1 MRNSEKRNLFL
12 LPLLFVAAA
21 VAGGLLW
28 TTATRAMAAEGVKPP
43 LPNTDLP
50 KADGQ
55 AVAVFAGGCFWCE
68 EAVFESFQGVGDVT
82 SGFAG
87 GKNADDATYAKVS
100 SGGTGFAESVQVPY
114 DPSKIT
120 YAKLLQIYFASIDPT
135 TGNGQSPDFGTQYR
149 PAVFYATPEQKKVVD
164 DYVQQL
170 DAAKIYDKPVAV
182 HVEPLT
188 KFYPAEDYH
197 QNYVEH
203 HPDETYVREV
213 SMPKIKRV
221 REQFKDLLK
230 GADPAKSAGAGDES
244 AAAKPWQVAVR
255 EEKVGDKVVKTE
267 AEWKRALTPEQF
279 EVLRKDGTETPR
291 SSPLLDEHREGV
303 FRCAAC
309 GLSLFESQT
318 KFDSGTGWPSF
329 FDYIPGHLAFT
340 PDHTAGMERTELA
353 CPRCGGHLGHVF
365 DDGPQPTGKRYCMD
379 GVALKFQPADQIDTS
394 KVAAAK
400 AE

>member
-1 MRNSEKRNLFL
+1 MRNHEKRNLFL
-12 LPLLFVAAA
+12 LPLLFVAAV

-43 LPNTDLP
+43 LPKTDLP
-50 KADGQ
+50 KADDQTQ

-68 EAVFESFQGVGDVT
+68 EAVFESFEGVGDVV

-87 GKNADDATYAKVS
+87 GEKADDATYAKVS

-114 DPSKIT
+114 DPSKIS

-149 PAVFYATPEQKKVVD
+149 PSVFYATPQQKTVVE
-164 DYVQQL
+164 DYVKQL
-170 DAAKIYDKPVAV
+170 DAAKVYDKPVAV

-188 KFYPAEDYH
+188 KFYPAEAYH
-197 QNYVEH
+197 QQYVDN
-203 HPDETYVREV
+203 HPDDSYVRGV
-213 SMPKIKRV
+213 SMPKIERV
-221 REQFKDLLK
+221 RGQFKTLLK
-230 GADPAKSAGAGDES
+230 GAVPAASAGTSDKTGA
-244 AAAKPWQVAVR
+244 PWQVAVR
-255 EEKVGDKVVKTE
+255 EEKVGDKVDKT
-267 AEWKRALTPEQF
+267 ADEWKKVLSKDEYD
-279 EVLRKDGTETPR
+279 VLRQDGTETPF
-291 SSPLLDEHREGV
+291 SSPLLKEHRDGV
-303 FRCAAC
+303 FRCVAC

-329 FDYIPGHLAFT
+329 FDYIPGHLAFE

-365 DDGPQPTGKRYCMD
+365 DDGPKPTGKRYCMD
-379 GVALKFQPADQIDTS
+379 GVALKFQPADEIKTDKS
-394 KVAAAK
+394 AK

>member
-1 MRNSEKRNLFL
+1 MRNREKRNLFL
-12 LPLLFVAAA
+12 MPLLFVAAA
-21 VAGGLLW
+21 VVGGLLW
-28 TTATRAMAAEGVKPP
+28 TSSTRAMAAEGIKPP
-43 LPNTDLP
+43 LPDTDLP

-68 EAVFESFQGVGDVT
+68 EAVFESFQGVGDVV

-87 GKNADDATYAKVS
+87 GENADDATYAKVS

-114 DPSKIT
+114 DPSKIS
-120 YAKLLQIYFASIDPT
+120 YAKLLQIFFASIDPT
-135 TGNGQSPDFGTQYR
+135 TGDGQSPDFGTQYR
-149 PAVFYATPEQKKVVD
+149 PSVFYATPEQKKVVD

-188 KFYPAEDYH
+188 KFYKAEDYH

-203 HPDETYVREV
+203 HPDESYVRSV

-221 REQFKDLLK
+221 REQFPDLLK
-230 GADPAKSAGAGDES
+230 GAD
-244 AAAKPWQVAVR
+244 AAANGEDAKPWQVAVR
-255 EEKVGDKVVKTE
+255 EEKVGEKVEKTP
-267 AEWKRALTPEQF
+267 AEWKQVLTKEQF
-279 EVLRKDGTETPR
+279 YVLREDGTEAPN
-291 SSPLLDEHREGV
+291 SSPLNKEHREGA

-309 GLSLFESQT
+309 NLSLFESQT

-329 FDYIPGHLAFT
+329 FNYIPGHLAFKA
-340 PDHTAGMERTELA
+340 DHSAGMERTELA

-365 DDGPQPTGKRYCMD
+365 ADGPQPTGKRYCMD
-379 GVALKFQPADQIDTS
+379 GVALKFQPADEIKTDKS
-394 KVAAAK
+394 AK